1 MQYKLGK
8 LPARKGAIK
17 LELSNYLALPTL
29 VLPKTFG
36 HQKLVTDWAMLGN
49 DQYGDCVWAGAGHET
64 MLWNREAGKAVGIT
78 TANALA
84 DYAAVTGFK
93 PDDPNTDQG
102 TDMQVAASYRL
113 KTGVVDSKGQRHKVG
128 AYLAI
133 KLGDETLLKQ
143 AMYIFGSVGIGI
155 QFPST
160 AMDQFNADKPWSVV
174 AKATIDGGHY
184 IPGVGFDSKYVYV
197 VSWGKCIKMTWG
209 FFKKYADEA
218 IVYLSEEFLTNGK
231 SLEGFNLTQ
240 LQADLKA
247 L

>member
-17 LELSNYLALPTL
+17 FELAHYLNLPTL

-36 HQKLVTDWAMLGN
+36 HQKLENEWQMLGN

-64 MLWNREAGKAVGIT
+64 MLWNLEAGKTVTIT
-78 TANALA
+78 TANALS
-84 DYAAVTGFK
+84 DYAKVTGFN
-93 PDDPNTDQG
+93 PNDPNTDQG

-113 KTGVVDSKGQRHKVG
+113 KTGVVDAQGQRHKVG

-133 KLGDETLLKQ
+133 KLGDTTLLKQ
-143 AMYIFGSVGIGI
+143 AMYLFGSVGIGI
-155 QFPST
+155 EFPQS
-160 AMDQFNADKPWSVV
+160 AMDQFNAGKPWSVV
-174 AKATIDGGHY
+174 KSTVEGGHY
-184 IPGVGFDSKYVYV
+184 IPAVGYDAKYIYV
-197 VSWGKCIKMTWG
+197 VTWGKCIKMTWG

-218 IVYLSEEFLTNGK
+218 IVYLSEEMLKNGT
-231 SLEGFNLTQ
+231 SLEGFNLAQ